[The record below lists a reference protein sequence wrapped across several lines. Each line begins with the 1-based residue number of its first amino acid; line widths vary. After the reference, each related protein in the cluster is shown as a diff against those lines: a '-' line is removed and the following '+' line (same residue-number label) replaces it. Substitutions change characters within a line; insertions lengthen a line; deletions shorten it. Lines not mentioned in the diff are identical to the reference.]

1 MANEKNESVVPQI
14 KVTKK
19 RKPNVR
25 IIKAGKE
32 EARAPVEWKD
42 SELDFRMAITKAM
55 QRYETALVMSGEG
68 YRKAQLNLESRYRKM
83 RLGIIS
89 DLNELATMLSTIDLI
104 KDDGQH
110 KILYDTESGI
120 GYKLIPRD
128 CGYNP
133 TGRSIEE
140 KIVSK
145 PE

>member
-19 RKPNVR
+19 RKPKVR

-55 QRYETALVMSGEG
+55 QRYETALVMSVEG
-68 YRKAQLNLESRYRKM
+68 YRKM